1 MYDVAI
7 IGAGPAGMAA
17 ALYASRANLKTL
29 IIERDLPG
37 GQLNNTETIDNFLGV
52 PVVSAPELAD
62 SMYEQALSFGAE
74 EAMGNILEIVK
85 LRDGSFEI
93 KTSKRVFAT
102 KTVIVATGA
111 EYKKLEVPG
120 EIEFEA
126 NGVSYCAICDGP
138 FFKDKQVMVVGGG
151 DSALEEAD
159 YLTQFADVLLVHRR
173 KEYRA
178 KQHLQQRVK
187 NNPKITE
194 VLNAEVQ
201 MIKGTRSMERVQLI
215 LKDTNAVTNIN
226 ADGCFIYVGQIPQT
240 DILTPFGVVT
250 DEGYVL
256 AGPDGMTEIEGLFAV
271 GDILH
276 KKIRQVANAVGE
288 GSVAGQSV
296 YEYLKNKEE

>member
-17 ALYASRANLKTL
+17 ALYASRANLKTV

-52 PVVSAPELAD
+52 PMVSAPELGE

-74 EAMGNILEIVK
+74 EAMGNILEINK
-85 LRDGSFEI
+85 LADGSFEI
-93 KTSKRVFAT
+93 KTSKRLFAA
-102 KTVIVATGA
+102 KAIIVATGA
-111 EYKKLEVPG
+111 EYKKLEIPG
-120 EIEFEA
+120 EMEFEA

-138 FFKDKQVMVVGGG
+138 FFKDKQVVVVGGG

-159 YLTQFADVLLVHRR
+159 YLTQFADVLLVHRG

-201 MIKGTRSMERVQLI
+201 IIKGTRSMERVQLI

-240 DILTPFGVVT
+240 DILAPFGILT

-296 YEYLKNKEE
+296 YDYLKNKEE